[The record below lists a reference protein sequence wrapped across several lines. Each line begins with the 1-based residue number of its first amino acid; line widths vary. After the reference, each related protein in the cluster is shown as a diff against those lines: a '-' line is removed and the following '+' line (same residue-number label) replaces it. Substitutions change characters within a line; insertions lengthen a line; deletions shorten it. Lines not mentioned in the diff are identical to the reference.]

1 MKLFTRLFSCPGIS
15 IAAVFFLLFLLG
27 SIAYAGTF
35 ESSDWTQEPT
45 YLGKTSQKLGFGFLN
60 LTAGWTAFFY
70 EPFKDQNFF
79 VGLAKGVGYTFTNTV
94 GGVLHAAT
102 FPIPVDIPLPNGGIA
117 YEYKK

>member
-1 MKLFTRLFSCPGIS
+1 MRPPLRIFSRCWLRVF
-15 IAAVFFLLFLLG
+15 AVFFLSFLMI
-27 SIAYAGTF
+27 STAYAGTF
-35 ESSDWTQEPT
+35 EPSDWTQEPT

-79 VGLAKGVGYTFTNTV
+79 LGLAKGLGYTFTNTV

-102 FPIPVDIPLPNGGIA
+102 FPIPVDIPLPQGGIA
-117 YEYKK
+117 YEYK